1 MSIEY
6 DDDEQC
12 PSHRLMPVDR
22 PSGLRIV
29 GGRCRWR
36 RQIEERHRPAAE
48 GGEQPA
54 GQGGLQRQ
62 CVKQPMDCLNT
73 RCRGSSELSGE
84 TGWVRCY
91 ANRSTMGTRPDQD
104 ARAGGHADHDL
115 EGLQEWR
122 IHVAGADLAYRPQFE
137 EYHRAGDHRRD
148 PKCAGPRIRNEM
160 GHGVADRGHYLVG
173 QAAKPRRTA
182 PARRAVI
189 GEGLSGEGSAPPPE
203 CSRS

>member
-1 MSIEY
+1 MTTSNVHFIA
-6 DDDEQC
+6 
-12 PSHRLMPVDR
+12 SMPFDR
-22 PSGLRIV
+22 PGDLRIV

-73 RCRGSSELSGE
+73 RCRSELSGD

-104 ARAGGHADHDL
+104 AEPEPGGTPTTIWK
-115 EGLQEWR
+115 G
-122 IHVAGADLAYRPQFE
+122 
-137 EYHRAGDHRRD
+137 
-148 PKCAGPRIRNEM
+148 CRN
-160 GHGVADRGHYLVG
+160 GVFM
-173 QAAKPRRTA
+173 
-182 PARRAVI
+182 
-189 GEGLSGEGSAPPPE
+189 
-203 CSRS
+203 